1 MENQGY
7 EVNDNLIYQDNQSAM
22 LLEKNGRKSS
32 GKKTRCLDIQYYF
45 ITDQIAQKNVRV
57 AYCPTDDMT
66 GDFFTK
72 PLQGSKFTGFRGT
85 ILNLK
90 GHQNTPAP
98 GYIHVADLR
107 PITGQECVGST
118 SCELTA
124 NSATVLGNNT
134 GVGPAMVKVRT
145 PDDREWHQ
153 ATRRPNR
160 PNRPNP
166 SRFNKPEI
174 RPKRKM

>member
-1 MENQGY
+1 MNNRF
-7 EVNDNLIYQDNQSAM
+7 V
-22 LLEKNGRKSS
+22 
-32 GKKTRCLDIQYYF
+32 
-45 ITDQIAQKNVRV
+45 TDQIAQKTVRV

-90 GHQNTPAP
+90 GHQNTPTP

-118 SCELTA
+118 SCDTA
-124 NSATVLGNNT
+124 ITASNAMMNST
-134 GVGPAMVKVRT
+134 GIGPATVKVRT

-174 RPKRKM
+174 RPIRKL